1 MYIIT
6 FLHVYST
13 IQIWSSIMA
22 ASDPATLRKA
32 VSRLYDAFRESAEEI
47 GNVSSTDISIRQH
60 QTMSLVC
67 RLTEDKP
74 NGVTLKEL
82 AEAMKLAPATV
93 SELVESLVKKNFL
106 QRVQNPED
114 RRAVQITLTPHGQ
127 TLLDECIKCVDSLC
141 EKLLAELPA
150 SERAAMLGA
159 LSKITEKL

>member
-1 MYIIT
+1 
-6 FLHVYST
+6 
-13 IQIWSSIMA
+13 MA
-22 ASDPATLRKA
+22 NSDPAILRKA
-32 VSRLYDAFRESAEEI
+32 VSRLYDAFREAADTI
-47 GNVSSTDISIRQH
+47 GNVSSIDISIRQH

-67 RLTEDKP
+67 RLTEEKP

-114 RRAVQITLTPHGQ
+114 RRAVQITLTDHGQ
-127 TLLDECIKCVDSLC
+127 TLLDKSIKCIDGLC
-141 EKLLAELPA
+141 EKLLAGRPPN
-150 SERAAMLGA
+150 ERAAMLSA

>member
-6 FLHVYST
+6 FLHVST
-13 IQIWSSIMA
+13 LQNGVQIMA

-32 VSRLYDAFRESAEEI
+32 VSRLYDAFRESAETV
-47 GNVSSTDISIRQH
+47 GNISSVDVSIRQH

-74 NGVTLKEL
+74 NGITLKEL

-114 RRAVQITLTPHGQ
+114 RRAVQITLTDHGQ
-127 TLLDECIKCVDSLC
+127 TLLDECIKCVDNLC
-141 EKLLAELPA
+141 EKLLAGLTA
-150 SERAAMLGA
+150 SERTAMLGA
-159 LSKITEKL
+159 LSKITSKL

>member
-1 MYIIT
+1 
-6 FLHVYST
+6 
-13 IQIWSSIMA
+13 MA

-114 RRAVQITLTPHGQ
+114 RRAVQITLTDHGQ
-127 TLLDECIKCVDSLC
+127 TLLDQCIKCVNGLC
-141 EKLLAELPA
+141 EKLLSELSL
-150 SERAAMLGA
+150 SERTAMLNA
-159 LSKITEKL
+159 LEKITSKL